1 MNETISI
8 KDGKLEDGTDRFLE
22 VRITT
27 MSAYKAEQWLYR
39 AILALGKGFDGSL
52 NDIRKN
58 HEVLLSAIA
67 SLDYQVAKPLLDEL
81 LACCEVING
90 NQTIRLS
97 ESTCGI
103 IQSPITLMKL
113 RLESAKRNFAFFQ
126 DGGVLNSLFGEPTE

>member
-1 MNETISI
+1 MTETISI
-8 KDGKLEDGTDRFLE
+8 KDGKLEDGSDRFLE

-27 MSAYKAEQWLYR
+27 MSAYKAEQWIYR
-39 AILALGKGFDGSL
+39 SVLALGKGFDGSL
-52 NDIRKN
+52 NDISKN
-58 HEVLLSAIA
+58 HKALLSAIA
-67 SLDYQVAKPLLDEL
+67 SLDYKVAKPLLDEL
-81 LACCEVING
+81 LACCEVVNG

-97 ESTCGI
+97 ESTSGI